1 MISKLKLITAPA
13 IPAVSLADA
22 KLQLRVD
29 NTDDDTFITSLL
41 NECINFVQEHCGI
54 QLITATYEQYLDEFP
69 SDNTFFYLKKNPVQ
83 NPITSIK
90 YYDAAGVLQTLA
102 TDQYWI
108 DENNIP
114 AKIMLR
120 NSVTDFPDTEDERP
134 NAVIVRFKAG
144 YGDAVTS
151 VPENIIRAL
160 KLLINTWYDNR
171 TTQKFGEGSGMDIP
185 QAVLSLLNQN
195 KISEFF

>member
-1 MISKLKLITAPA
+1 MISKLKLITAPVL
-13 IPAVSLADA
+13 PAVSLTDA

-41 NECINFVQEHCGI
+41 NECINFIQEHCQL
-54 QLITATYEQYLDEFP
+54 QLITATYEQYLDDFP
-69 SDNTFFYLKKNPVQ
+69 SDKNYFYLIKNPVQ
-83 NPITSIK
+83 SPILSIQ
-90 YYDAAGVLQTLA
+90 YYNDSGTLTTWAATN
-102 TDQYWI
+102 YWL
-108 DENNIP
+108 DDKNYP

-120 NSVTDFPDTEDERP
+120 NGIDDFPDVEDDHP
-134 NAVIVRFKAG
+134 NAVIVQFKAG
-144 YGDAVTS
+144 FGTAVTS

-171 TTQKFGEGSGMDIP
+171 TTQRFGEGAGMDIP
-185 QAVLSLLNQN
+185 QAVLSLLSQN